1 MVVVESTR
9 LDQGPCD
16 LQLTEGSLSKG
27 LRPWEMMG
35 GEVIDAPLPRDSTD
49 YWQT

>member
-1 MVVVESTR
+1 MESTR
-9 LDQGPCD
+9 LDQG
-16 LQLTEGSLSKG
+16 TRVTFSRRRGSLSKG

-35 GEVIDAPLPRDSTD
+35 GEVIDTPLPRDSTD